1 MSEYDTYI
9 KSEFGE
15 LAGKTVLGVRALKQ
29 PEIEGLYWQDFDHKP
44 AMVIIFTDGIEVSI
58 THNVLKTLKWSIKN
72 QNMKNYLDCFVQF
85 ILRCYTNT
93 KNRVL

>member
-29 PEIEGLYWQDFDHKP
+29 PEIEDLYWQDFDHKP
-44 AMVIIFTDGIEVSI
+44 AMVIMFTDGTCLIPSADEECNGPGFLI
-58 THNVLKTLKWSIKN
+58 MGEA
-72 QNMKNYLDCFVQF
+72 Q
-85 ILRCYTNT
+85 
-93 KNRVL
+93 

>member
-29 PEIEGLYWQDFDHKP
+29 AEIKDLYWQDYDHKP
-44 AMVIIFTDGIEVSI
+44 AMVVMFTDGTCLIPSADEEG
-58 THNVLKTLKWSIKN
+58 NGPGFLMLGDA
-72 QNMKNYLDCFVQF
+72 Q
-85 ILRCYTNT
+85 
-93 KNRVL
+93 